1 VETLNEPF
9 ALVKTEPEARE
20 GEAMTCSDFILCS
33 TAVEAKQAFEI
44 TIGDSAEVFLF
55 DLVIITLSN
64 A

>member
-1 VETLNEPF
+1 METLNEPF

-55 DLVIITLSN
+55 
-64 A
+64 